1 MDGVDA
7 IRAAR
12 AWRKGSLSMRVVVVV
27 IALLLVVAAGFVP
40 ALDSGQF
47 PWLGAAL
54 SPNADLVRANL
65 PWAILGLAVVLLL
78 LLLFW
83 RPQAAAPAAA
93 PVVPAAPARKPP
105 SADAEVVSFLGLL
118 QEKGRFVDF
127 LMGDV
132 AGFSDAE
139 VGAAGRVLHE
149 GCKAVLVEHF
159 GVKPLREEGEGAKIT
174 VPQGYAPDDYRL
186 VGRISGEAPFTGTLI
201 HHGWRVEWVKL
212 PRLIRAN
219 ADKLPA
225 IAPAEVELG

>member
-1 MDGVDA
+1 
-7 IRAAR
+7 
-12 AWRKGSLSMRVVVVV
+12 MRVVVVV
-27 IALLLVVAAGFVP
+27 LALLLVVAAGFVP

-93 PVVPAAPARKPP
+93 PVVAAAPPRKPP

-139 VGAAGRVLHE
+139 VGAASRVMHE
-149 GCKAVLVEHF
+149 GCKAVLAEHF
-159 GVKPLREEGEGAKIT
+159 GVKPLREEGEG
-174 VPQGYAPDDYRL
+174 
-186 VGRISGEAPFTGTLI
+186 S
-201 HHGWRVEWVKL
+201 
-212 PRLIRAN
+212 
-219 ADKLPA
+219 
-225 IAPAEVELG
+225 